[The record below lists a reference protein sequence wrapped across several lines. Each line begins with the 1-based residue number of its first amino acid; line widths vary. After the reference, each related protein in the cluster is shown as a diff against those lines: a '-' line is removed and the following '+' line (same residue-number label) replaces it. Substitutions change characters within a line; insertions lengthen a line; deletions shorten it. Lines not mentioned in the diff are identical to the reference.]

1 MKAWTMVAIVMGLW
15 LIFTISVNYNSNTTN
30 LNTNNSNTYNSNTY
44 NSNTYNS
51 NGNYNNSN
59 GNYNS
64 NTNNDA
70 ANMQRLR
77 DNIYLYAQPPSQAKI
92 TKHPYITGKVLVLS
106 RDDSKDKYTDESPYD
121 LSSANL
127 LAKSPDDLGTI
138 ILLNYRRV
146 FVGNYITDSGKTVPG
161 YTWRCEMT
169 VIDNTIPAVIAR
181 RTFKGPSLEREVM
194 IREYEYEIEGDRPD
208 SEIYEY
214 LAGLPVR

>member
-15 LIFTISVNYNSNTTN
+15 LILKFSVNYNSNTTN
-30 LNTNNSNTYNSNTY
+30 LNTNNSNTYNSNGNY
-44 NSNTYNS
+44 NNS

-70 ANMQRLR
+70 SNMQRLR
-77 DNIYLYAQPPSQAKI
+77 DNIYLYAQPPSRASI
-92 TKHPYITGKVLVLS
+92 TKNPYITGKVFVLS

-121 LSSANL
+121 LRSANL
-127 LAKSPDDLGTI
+127 LAKSPEDLGTI
-138 ILLNYRRV
+138 ILLNYRKV
-146 FVGNYITDSGKTVPG
+146 FVGNYYTDSGKTVPG

-181 RTFKGPSLEREVM
+181 RTFKGPPLEREVM
-194 IREYEYEIEGDRPD
+194 INQYAYEITGDRPD
-208 SEIYEY
+208 SDVYEY